1 MSTTAL
7 PRPAAGLVLADLA
20 ASTRAR
26 TAALVVAGALLTAA
40 LAQVVVPVPAS
51 PVPITGQTLA
61 VVIVGAALGARR
73 ALASMGLYL
82 VLGAVGLPFYSE
94 AGHGLTVVAGATGGY
109 LLGFLPAVWLIGL
122 AARRGA
128 DRRWWSAVPL
138 FLAGQAVVFAV
149 GVPWLAAATG
159 MDAPAALAA
168 GLYPFLLGGLV
179 KAAIAAMLLPGAWA
193 LVRRAGTPRG

>member
-7 PRPAAGLVLADLA
+7 PRPAHGLVLADLA

-26 TAALVVAGALLTAA
+26 TVALVVGGALLTAA
-40 LAQVVVPVPAS
+40 LAQVVVPVPGS

-61 VVIVGAALGARR
+61 VVVVGAALGARR

-82 VLGAVGLPFYSE
+82 LLGLVGLPFYSE
-94 AGHGLTVVAGATGGY
+94 ASHGLTVVAGATGGY
-109 LLGFLPAVWLIGL
+109 LIGFLPAVWLIGL

-168 GLYPFLLGGLV
+168 GLYPFLLGGVV
-179 KAAIAAMLLPGAWA
+179 KAALAAMLLPGAWA
-193 LVRRAGTPRG
+193 LVRRSAPRV

>member
-26 TAALVVAGALLTAA
+26 SAALVVGGTLLTAL
-40 LAQVVVPVPAS
+40 LAQVVVPVPGS

-61 VVIVGAALGARR
+61 VVVVAASLGPRR

-82 VLGAVGLPFYSE
+82 LLGLVGLPFYSE
-94 AGHGLTVVAGATGGY
+94 GGHGLTVVAGATGGY
-109 LLGFLPAVWLIGL
+109 LIGFLPAAWLVGL

-168 GLYPFLLGGLV
+168 GLYPFLLGGAV
-179 KAAIAAMLLPGAWA
+179 KAVLAAMLLPGAWA
-193 LVRRAGTPRG
+193 LVRRTGLRRG